1 MKVGNL
7 VKRRDPP
14 WGSEHQL
21 GLVIDLETVQYAHVT
36 KVKWTGSEDP
46 PLMYRIKDLMPVC
59 EAK

>member
-14 WGSEHQL
+14 WGTEQQL
-21 GLVIDLETVQYAHVT
+21 GLVIDLETVQHAHIA
-36 KVKWTGSEDP
+36 KVKWAGIMDP
-46 PLMYRIKDLMPVC
+46 PLMYRIKDLILIS